1 MRKLGDPPMPIVK
14 NWVEE
19 LVWEWLLLRG
29 YLALPNIRLK
39 SGKRGSVKEADILGF
54 RLLKQPKEQGIIEK
68 LEIVHV
74 ETGSLAENFE
84 EKLKTIRGKFA
95 RERVETIKKMVVD
108 TIELESVVGKS
119 TVGFSR
125 VGASEIEYKPI
136 YIAYEV
142 AKGQVDKLKEELKK
156 DGIEFLT
163 LEEAIEKILH
173 DIDDWKKAQVEK
185 GYRRTTEIRLPEGYW
200 LLKLIDFM
208 KSKGFIKTKKE
219 TQSAQWKTA

>member
-1 MRKLGDPPMPIVK
+1 MPIAK

-29 YLALPNIRLK
+29 YIALPNIRLK
-39 SGKRGSVKEADILGF
+39 SGKRGSVKEADILGL
-54 RLLKQPKEQGIIEK
+54 RLLKQPREQGIVEK

-74 ETGSLAENFE
+74 ETGSLAESFE
-84 EKLKTIRGKFA
+84 ENLKTIRGKFA
-95 RERVETIKKMVVD
+95 RERVETIKKMIVD
-108 TIELESVVGKS
+108 TIELESVVGKFI
-119 TVGFSR
+119 VGYSR
-125 VGASEIEYKPI
+125 LGASEIEYKPI

-163 LEEAIEKILH
+163 LEEALKKILR
-173 DIDDWKKAQVEK
+173 DIDDWKKTQVEK
-185 GYRRTTEIRLPEGYW
+185 GYRRTKEIRLPEGYW

-208 KSKGFIKTKKE
+208 KDKGFI
-219 TQSAQWKTA
+219 TART